1 MRRRAAAAPP
11 TTARSEV
18 EAFLEASRAV
28 GRYKGNLRASLG
40 AILDSAIKLLRAD
53 EGSILIA
60 GEDGVLRIAASRGIP
75 EKIVRDTAVTPGKGI
90 AGTVFA
96 SGESLLLPGPIDVAR
111 FEGYVEKS
119 RRIHGGLCV
128 PLRAGEAVIGVLNL
142 NLMRP
147 GVEFDMD
154 DLNVATLFAEH
165 AGLAFSNAELLART
179 ERTSSELEKLRAAGL
194 RLVRSLDPEAVAES
208 VLSEGLSLL
217 GTGAGFVYLGDA
229 RRAEIARYRGF
240 ARSALSAV
248 LRTEAF
254 RRRMSQAR
262 VVSAADEGFAS
273 LSGDLGRSGL
283 GIVPLSGADS
293 RTYGVLAATLP
304 AGDEAGALRL
314 LEAFGREAGHQIA
327 NAILYREIES
337 KERELE
343 TIVMSVSMPIVLV
356 DHDGNFRT
364 INPPAGEIFHLAP
377 DFETGTPVRGKL
389 SPQIEEMILEGDDQ
403 TREITLTIGDETR
416 VWRAEVSTVHVGDS
430 PDGRMLVLEDVTTER
445 ELEQRKRDFL
455 AVIGHE
461 LRTPLTVIRGFAS
474 TLVARDEA
482 MNPTMRRDAVKTI
495 LDQAARLERLLEDLL
510 FVSKIEAHRP
520 ALHVDE
526 ADLVEIVEGALQ
538 PYRVEHSD
546 RAFEVERASIR
557 IPLRCD
563 RVKVDQIL
571 RHLVD
576 NAVKYSEAGSPVTVK
591 ITEHPAEIHLAVVD
605 QGVGMYSGDIPR
617 LFRVFGQLDSTSTR
631 RHGGTGIGLAVAKT
645 LVDAIGGRIW
655 VQSMLGRGSE
665 FTFAIPREAPQILQF

>member
-1 MRRRAAAAPP
+1 L
-11 TTARSEV
+11 EV

-28 GRYKGNLRASLG
+28 GRYKGNLRAALG
-40 AILDSAIKLLRAD
+40 AILDAAIKLLRAD
-53 EGSILIA
+53 EGSILLA
-60 GEDGVLRIAASRGIP
+60 GEDRVLRITASRGIP
-75 EKIVRDTAVTPGKGI
+75 ETIVRDTAVHPGQGI
-90 AGTVFA
+90 AGTVFS
-96 SGESLLLPGPIDVAR
+96 SGESLLLPSPIDVAR
-111 FEGYVEKS
+111 FEGFVEKS

-128 PLRAGEAVIGVLNL
+128 PLRTGDVVIGVLNL

-147 GVEFDMD
+147 GVEFDIG

-165 AGLAFSNAELLART
+165 AGIAFSNAELLSRT
-179 ERTSSELEKLRAAGL
+179 ERTSQELEKLRAAGL

-208 VLSEGLSLL
+208 VLNEGLILA
-217 GTGAGFVYLGDA
+217 GTSAGFVYLGDA
-229 RRAEIARYRGF
+229 RTADIARYRGF
-240 ARSALSAV
+240 SRSALSAV

-254 RRRMSQAR
+254 RRKMAQPRI
-262 VVSAADEGFAS
+262 VSTADEGFSA
-273 LSGDLGRSGL
+273 LSGDLGRTGL
-283 GIVPLSGADS
+283 AIVPLSGADGQ
-293 RTYGVLAATLP
+293 TYGVLAA
-304 AGDEAGALRL
+304 ALRASDETAGL
-314 LEAFGREAGHQIA
+314 RMLEAFGREAGHQIA

-343 TIVMSVSMPIVLV
+343 TIVTSVSMPIVLV
-356 DHDGNFRT
+356 DQDGTFRT
-364 INPPAGEIFHLAP
+364 INPPAAEIFQLAP
-377 DFETGTPVRGKL
+377 DFEIGMPVRGKL
-389 SPQIEEMILEGDDQ
+389 SAQIEDLIFTPGDQ

-416 VWRAEVSTVHVGDS
+416 VWRADVCTVHVGDS

-482 MNPTMRRDAVKTI
+482 INPTMRRDAVKTI
-495 LDQAARLERLLEDLL
+495 LDQASRLERLLEDLM

-520 ALHVDE
+520 PLHLDE
-526 ADLVEIVEGALQ
+526 TDLVEVVEATLQ
-538 PYRVEHSD
+538 PYRVENPD
-546 RAFEVERASIR
+546 RAFEVERASVR
-557 IPLRCD
+557 IPIRAD
-563 RVKVDQIL
+563 RVKVEQIL

-576 NAVKYSEAGSPVTVK
+576 NAVKYSDPATPVTVK
-591 ITEHPAEIHLAVVD
+591 VVEHPAEIHLAVVD
-605 QGVGMYSGDIPR
+605 QGVGVYSGDIPR

-665 FTFAIPREAPQILQF
+665 FTFAIPREAPLVPQI